1 MYGTETM
8 TREEF
13 RKARREQVLGEQR
26 RRRQRI
32 LIFCIT
38 LIVMFGAGVGFCTM
52 LSNAEEKAAEP
63 SNK

>member
-38 LIVMFGAGVGFCTM
+38 LIVMFGAGVGFGT
-52 LSNAEEKAAEP
+52 LLAKA
-63 SNK
+63 